1 MRRDEFMHKLP
12 WLSLGPIEE
21 VMRRVEQH
29 ISMGPGDFFSIY
41 GPSGCGKSR
50 FMMELSRRLN
60 EYGNIVAR
68 EVTAGQG
75 SIFTKIAAL
84 LECEAS
90 EEAIIERLKEIP
102 PTGLKMVL
110 LVDDADQLT
119 SEELSFIYRTK
130 EAINKKGLR
139 RGTEEIHVVIVL
151 FMDLNNQDI
160 YSKELLLHSKSFTMG
175 PINHMQIKELVWHI
189 YKHHGKTADCSS
201 RDLNRLHA
209 FSYGYP
215 GRIVRL
221 VTTELQPAFTLNKAL
236 LSWIILLSILV
247 IGMIYAA
254 FNYEKSLALIG
265 FGESEPT
272 EEVLQYPEILIPS
285 KITEP
290 YFEGVKKAII
300 EAEKRVIAAPLG
312 IVIIQGESS
321 KNEESIDQ

>member
-1 MRRDEFMHKLP
+1 MHRDELMHKLP

-29 ISMGPGDFFSIY
+29 ISMGLGDFYSIY

-60 EYGNIVAR
+60 EYGHIVAR
-68 EVTAGQG
+68 EVIAGKG
-75 SIFTKIAAL
+75 SIFTKIATL
-84 LECEAS
+84 LECEAN
-90 EEAIIERLKEIP
+90 EEAIITRLKEIP

-119 SEELSFIYRTK
+119 TEELSFIYRTK
-130 EAINKKGLR
+130 EAINKRGLR
-139 RGTEEIHVVIVL
+139 RGQEEIHVVVVL

-160 YSKELLLHSKSFTMG
+160 YSKELLLHSKSFTIG

-221 VTTELQPAFTLNKAL
+221 VTAELQPAFTLNKAL
-236 LSWIILLSILV
+236 VSWILLLFIIV
-247 IGMIYAA
+247 VGMIYAA
-254 FNYEKSLALIG
+254 FNYEKSLELLG
-265 FGESEPT
+265 FGDDNPV
-272 EEVLQYPEILIPS
+272 EEAQLYPEMLIPS
-285 KITEP
+285 KMAKP
-290 YFEGVKKAII
+290 YFEGVKKVIV

-312 IVIIQGESS
+312 IVIIQGEPSAS
-321 KNEESIDQ
+321 DE

>member
-1 MRRDEFMHKLP
+1 MHRDELMHKLP

-29 ISMGPGDFFSIY
+29 ISMGLGDFYSIY

-60 EYGNIVAR
+60 EYGHIVAR
-68 EVTAGQG
+68 EVIAGKG
-75 SIFTKIAAL
+75 SIFTKIATL
-84 LECEAS
+84 LECEAN
-90 EEAIIERLKEIP
+90 EEAIITRLKEIP

-119 SEELSFIYRTK
+119 AEELSFIYRTK
-130 EAINKKGLR
+130 EMINQKGLR
-139 RGTEEIHVVIVL
+139 IGRKEIHVVVVL

-160 YSKELLLHSKSFTMG
+160 YSKELLLHSKSFTIG

-189 YKHHGKTADCSS
+189 YKHHDKVADCSS

-221 VTTELQPAFTLNKAL
+221 VTAELQPSFKVNK
-236 LSWIILLSILV
+236 ILV
-247 IGMIYAA
+247 YGLLFFIFLIIVMIYAV
-254 FNYEKSLALIG
+254 FNYEKSLELIG
-265 FGESEPT
+265 AGDNESIEK
-272 EEVLQYPEILIPS
+272 VQLYPEILIPS
-285 KITEP
+285 KMAKT
-290 YFEGVKKAII
+290 YFEGIERVIG
-300 EAEKRVIAAPLG
+300 EAEKREIAAPLG
-312 IVIIQGESS
+312 IVIIQGETSTTD
-321 KNEESIDQ
+321 E